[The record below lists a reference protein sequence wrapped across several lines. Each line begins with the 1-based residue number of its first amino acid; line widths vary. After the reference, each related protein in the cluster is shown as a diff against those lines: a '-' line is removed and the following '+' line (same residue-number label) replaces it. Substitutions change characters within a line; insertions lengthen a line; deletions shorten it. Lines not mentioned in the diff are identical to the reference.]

1 MKYLIA
7 LLASSTAYAGT
18 ILELPPLPTTPP
30 PMPVVIIQAP
40 VVTPGTP
47 PVFVPFDTGR
57 LVK

>member
-18 ILELPPLPTTPP
+18 IVQLPPLPTTPP
-30 PMPVVIIQAP
+30 PMPVVIIQTP